1 MGIDE
6 IVESKE
12 DMEKGR
18 EKIERNHV
26 NTAKVESKDFD
37 PLVKEFAEP
46 SFPSGCS
53 WECYLANHPRVSKE
67 IEHTKEAALNHYLKY
82 GNKKKGRR
90 DCTCHEGTPVK
101 GQTNSKP
108 SDKILG
114 AAGDNSERNKKK
126 NQEKNKKKNQEK
138 NKKKNQKGGTGNLER
153 EEKTKK

>member
-114 AAGDNSERNKKK
+114 AAGE
-126 NQEKNKKKNQEK
+126 NQEK

-153 EEKTKK
+153 EEKTKKKQAKKD